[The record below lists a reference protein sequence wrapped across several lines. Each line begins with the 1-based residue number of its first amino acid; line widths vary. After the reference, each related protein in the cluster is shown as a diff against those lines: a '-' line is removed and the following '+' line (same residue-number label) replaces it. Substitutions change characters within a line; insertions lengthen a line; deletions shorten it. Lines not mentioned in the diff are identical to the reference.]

1 MTQANGFNFWIT
13 QSENQSILQKK
24 QSETFLV
31 ILIDMMS
38 IGISNEM
45 NEMHTFIIHFHNGNL
60 IKGSVYDCISIPITY
75 FLWCLYSYVITEKTT
90 QGIHESIKHTY
101 MTKTLYM

>member
-1 MTQANGFNFWIT
+1 MTQANDFNFWIT

-45 NEMHTFIIHFHNGNL
+45 NEMHTATRSSFIFIMVTWSRDL
-60 IKGSVYDCISIPITY
+60 
-75 FLWCLYSYVITEKTT
+75 
-90 QGIHESIKHTY
+90 Y
-101 MTKTLYM
+101 MTASVFQLLISCDA